1 MPSLCFL
8 TRLHRLCPLRWSE
21 QHGSKIAFL
30 GRCPRGLLA
39 ARPRGSANSR
49 ERKGSR
55 SEKER
60 RGWRAASQ
68 AASLPQSPRAEGEP
82 RLPRPVLGRLLSL
95 LLGAGLLR
103 PGGRRGARG
112 RPALSSA
119 RSLSGDSATST
130 QRGLDRTALS
140 LLGWRATPVC
150 CWHVSGGGTRFWGQ
164 LWDPASA
171 GTPGVRDNPCH
182 RQGREDLPA
191 SCHDWR
197 HVEHSEGRWLE
208 PQFVSTMV
216 TRIPTLS
223 RVGVSLI

>member
-1 MPSLCFL
+1 MEGSFPGGLTAAEPPRGRGAQAAPAGPRAAPEPAPWCRPSQAW
-8 TRLHRLCPLRWSE
+8 RAEGSPWPPGSELCPL
-21 QHGSKIAFL
+21 
-30 GRCPRGLLA
+30 P
-39 ARPRGSANSR
+39 
-49 ERKGSR
+49 
-55 SEKER
+55 
-60 RGWRAASQ
+60 
-68 AASLPQSPRAEGEP
+68 
-82 RLPRPVLGRLLSL
+82 LGRLRHIH
-95 LLGAGLLR
+95 A
-103 PGGRRGARG
+103 A
-112 RPALSSA
+112 
-119 RSLSGDSATST
+119 
-130 QRGLDRTALS
+130 GLDRTALS